1 VSSEKRLHG
10 RGSHLDIDSLKKLK
24 VMERWIFLKE
34 VPRSLVGLLD
44 FKSSVGR

>member
-1 VSSEKRLHG
+1 MGTFKVKEL
-10 RGSHLDIDSLKKLK
+10 LDFS
-24 VMERWIFLKE
+24 KE